1 MANKTKLTDLT
12 IIDAIERADL
22 FAPWFKKRF
31 FQKEG
36 TWDRWISFLRVLF
49 GLDLG
54 EQDLELFRKCT
65 GRSDVPDSGFTEAWL
80 VCGRRAGKSFIIS
93 LVAVFL
99 ACFIDWRPYLQHGE
113 RGTIAILAKDRAQ
126 CQTIFRYIARLIEGV
141 RVLKPLIT
149 RQTNELIE
157 LSNGINIE
165 ITTASFQ
172 TIRGRTVIAGLCDEI
187 AFWASEGSNP
197 DSAVL
202 SALRPAMGTI
212 PGAVLLCAS
221 SPYARRGTLFDHH
234 GRYYGK
240 NGSDVLIWQS
250 ATTTMNPTFSQRTI
264 DAAMAKDPADARA
277 EYYAEFRTDIESFV
291 DRALIDSLIVPGR
304 IELAPLPDTAYHAFV
319 DPAGGSGS
327 DSMTLAIAHKD
338 SLSDLA
344 VLDAVREIRPP
355 FSPADAVAE
364 FVSLLKTY
372 RVEQVTGDHW
382 GGAFVRQPFEP
393 IEYSLSKQ
401 SKSDIYRDTLPLLN
415 SRRVQLLDHPRLVS
429 QLCGLERRTARGG
442 RDSIDH
448 PPNSHDDI
456 CNSVCGALLLASTA
470 EANQVKWAWTSASWG
485 PTTPRP
491 IESNIWSLS
500 V

>member
-1 MANKTKLTDLT
+1 
-12 IIDAIERADL
+12 
-22 FAPWFKKRF
+22 
-31 FQKEG
+31 
-36 TWDRWISFLRVLF
+36 
-49 GLDLG
+49 
-54 EQDLELFRKCT
+54 
-65 GRSDVPDSGFTEAWL
+65 
-80 VCGRRAGKSFIIS
+80 
-93 LVAVFL
+93 
-99 ACFIDWRPYLQHGE
+99 
-113 RGTIAILAKDRAQ
+113 
-126 CQTIFRYIARLIEGV
+126 
-141 RVLKPLIT
+141 
-149 RQTNELIE
+149 
-157 LSNGINIE
+157 
-165 ITTASFQ
+165 
-172 TIRGRTVIAGLCDEI
+172 
-187 AFWASEGSNP
+187 
-197 DSAVL
+197 
-202 SALRPAMGTI
+202 
-212 PGAVLLCAS
+212 
-221 SPYARRGTLFDHH
+221 
-234 GRYYGK
+234 
-240 NGSDVLIWQS
+240 
-250 ATTTMNPTFSQRTI
+250 
-264 DAAMAKDPADARA
+264 
-277 EYYAEFRTDIESFV
+277 
-291 DRALIDSLIVPGR
+291 
-304 IELAPLPDTAYHAFV
+304 
-319 DPAGGSGS
+319 
-327 DSMTLAIAHKD
+327 MTLAIAHKD
-338 SLSDLA
+338 FLSDLA